1 MGKETV
7 RPKRVDGRAPGT
19 TMIFPRIEQGNE
31 RREDDR
37 GYLEVLYESGQAV
50 LKRSFTRKHA
60 FRGMHWQD
68 ESAPQVKIF
77 RIVYGEI
84 VDFIVPMDDPARPI
98 HHQHIRPEDGWVRV
112 DANYAHGLFALED
125 SLFEYFCDGRYAP
138 EAEQAFSITDHIK
151 AVLGVDEV
159 ILSPR
164 DAAAP
169 PLQRQGEPA
178 Q

>member
-1 MGKETV
+1 
-7 RPKRVDGRAPGT
+7 
-19 TMIFPRIEQGNE
+19 MIFPRIEQRNE

-37 GYLEVLYESGQAV
+37 GYLEVLYESDQAV

-84 VDFIVPMDDPARPI
+84 ADFIVPMDDPARPI
-98 HHQHIRPEDGWVRV
+98 HHQRIRPEDGWVRV

-151 AVLGVDEV
+151 QVLGVDEV

-169 PLQRQGEPA
+169 PLQRQTEPA
-178 Q
+178 K